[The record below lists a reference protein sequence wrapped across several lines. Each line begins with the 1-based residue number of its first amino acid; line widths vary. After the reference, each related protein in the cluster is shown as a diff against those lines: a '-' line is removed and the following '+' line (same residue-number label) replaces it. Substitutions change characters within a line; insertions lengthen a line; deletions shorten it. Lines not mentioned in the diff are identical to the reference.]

1 MANYTVPL
9 RNFAFAYCSFKRNLA
24 VVGPTGPSPSSTDRR
39 ARTCPEKES
48 NLMASVVF
56 EAASRIYPGTT
67 APAVDKLNLTV

>member
-1 MANYTVPL
+1 MANYTARPL
-9 RNFAFAYCSFKRNLA
+9 GQALASAPFTRNLRG
-24 VVGPTGPSPSSTDRR
+24 VGPSGPSPSSTDRR

-67 APAVDKLNLTV
+67 APAVDT